1 MRKTL
6 LTTGLLL
13 GTLLAGNAQTTTI
26 FQENFENNTALTGW
40 TLRNLDGLTPNGTYA
55 TTFGV
60 NAWAVVTWNSE
71 PGNKVASTTSWFNPA
86 GTANRWLITPQ
97 IALPANNQIQVAFRA
112 KSGDSD
118 VAYQDGYEL
127 RVSTTGTNA
136 ADFTQVIYATPS
148 ESNTWQNRS
157 FSLAQFAGQSVYIAW
172 VNNNNDKNL
181 LSIDDVAVFA
191 MPTASTDDFLA
202 SKFSVFP
209 NPAQDV
215 VTVANNSNVL
225 VNQIVINDINGRTV
239 KTVKLD
245 TVSETQVNIAD
256 LNSGVYFMN
265 ITTNEGMATKK
276 IVKK

>member
-6 LTTGLLL
+6 LSTGLLL
-13 GTLLAGNAQTTTI
+13 GTFFAGNAQTTTI

-55 TTFGV
+55 ATFGV

-97 IALPANNQIQVAFRA
+97 IALPANNQIQVAFKA

-136 ADFTQVIYATPS
+136 ADFTHVIYSTPS
-148 ESNTWQNRS
+148 EANTWQNRS
-157 FSLAQFAGQSVYIAW
+157 YPLTQFAGQSIYIAW

-181 LSIDDVAVFA
+181 LSVDDVTVLA
-191 MPTASTDDFLA
+191 MATASTDDFLA

-209 NPAQDV
+209 NPVHDV
-215 VTVANNSNVL
+215 VTVANNNNVL
-225 VNQIVINDINGRTV
+225 VNQIAINDINGRTV
-239 KTVKLD
+239 KTV
-245 TVSETQVNIAD
+245 TFEAVSEAQVNIAD